1 MNRYKDAKKASI
13 FGIIGNS
20 VLFIIKIISSIVS
33 GSESMLADAF
43 NSGSDIFSSIV
54 TIIGNRISS
63 KPKDKDHNLG
73 HGKAEYIF
81 SLMISMT
88 MVLIGLSITKSSFMS
103 LLNKNEVIYSP
114 FLIGVCLITIVVKIL
129 LYVYTDRIYRKH
141 NNLLIK
147 AASKDHRN
155 DILITTLNLISIIM
169 SKNKIYFID
178 GFIGIVISMWII
190 VTAIKLFK
198 ESYDVLMDKTISE
211 EARKEVLEI
220 VDRHPE
226 IKKVQHFIGTP
237 IGYKYQISLTIFVD
251 GNLTTFASHKIA
263 DDLEKEITSQIDEIY
278 LAIIHV
284 NPI

>member
-20 VLFIIKIISSIVS
+20 ALFIIKIISSIVS

-54 TIIGNRISS
+54 TTIGNRISS

-88 MVLIGLSITKSSFMS
+88 MVLIGLSIIKSSFMS

-178 GFIGIVISMWII
+178 GFIGMVISMWII